1 MERPSHII
9 FDHHQPFTR
18 RMTFVV
24 LAIGLQLGGF
34 WLFTHGLASHVSTI
48 IHDFQFVSTP
58 EKNKPALLP
67 PPEPPMQPVQT
78 PSVPVPEFGTAP
90 PENSTGITAST
101 EQPPSNGT
109 DTGRKPAGA
118 DRAATGVLST
128 HTVPP
133 YPPIARRIG
142 AEGTVTLRLTVS
154 AEGRVIQAE
163 VVTSSGQGDLDQTA
177 RQWILAHW
185 TYKPALENGVPV
197 ASHVLAAVTFSL
209 SSLR

>member
-67 PPEPPMQPVQT
+67 PPEPPMQPVQM

-101 EQPPSNGT
+101 EQPPSSGT

-142 AEGTVTLRLTVS
+142 AEGTVTLRLMVS
-154 AEGRVIQAE
+154 AEGRVTQAE
-163 VVTSSGQGDLDQTA
+163 VVTSSGQGDLDQAA

-185 TYKPALENGVPV
+185 AYKPALENGVPV

>member
-1 MERPSHII
+1 MERPSHIN

-18 RMTFVV
+18 RISFVV

-34 WLFTHGLASHVSTI
+34 WLFTHGLATHVSI
-48 IHDFQFVSTP
+48 MIHNFQFVPTP
-58 EKNKPALLP
+58 EKDKPSLPP
-67 PPEPPMQPVQT
+67 PPEPPMPHVLM
-78 PSVPVPEFGTAP
+78 PSVPLPAFGTAP

-101 EQPPSNGT
+101 AHPPSDGAEAV
-109 DTGRKPAGA
+109 RKPAGA
-118 DRAATGVLST
+118 DRAAAGILST

-133 YPPIARRIG
+133 YPPIVRRIG
-142 AEGTVTLRLTVS
+142 VEGTVTLRLTVS

-185 TYKPALENGVPV
+185 AYKPALENGIAVV
-197 ASHVLAAVTFSL
+197 SHVLAAVSFSL
-209 SSLR
+209 SSQR